1 MGVIGAIW
9 GVLGVLSILV
19 FAVARLMP
27 VAVEAISMD
36 LLWYHWVVLIG
47 NTLFMMH
54 SEGYR
59 GFQTAFSPRVAARA
73 RYLLHRPT
81 FKSVLL
87 APFFCIGY
95 FDSSRRR
102 KIVVYTLTIGIL
114 ILIGLVRVLDQ
125 PWRGIIDA
133 GVVVGLSWGF
143 VATSAFVI
151 YAFCSHRFEHDPE
164 VITSSK

>member
-1 MGVIGAIW
+1 MGVIGATW
-9 GVLGVLSILV
+9 GVLGVLFILV
-19 FAVARLMP
+19 FAVVRLTP
-27 VAVEAISMD
+27 VAVEAVSMD
-36 LLWYHWVVLIG
+36 LRWYHWVVLIG
-47 NTLFMMH
+47 NTLFMMY

-73 RYLLHRPT
+73 RYLLHRPS

-95 FDSSRRR
+95 FDTSRHR
-102 KIVVYTLTIGIL
+102 KIVVYTLTIGII
-114 ILIGLVRVLDQ
+114 ILIGLVRALAQ

-133 GVVVGLSWGF
+133 GVVAGLSWGF

-151 YAFCSHRFEHDPE
+151 YAFSTHRFDHDPE
-164 VITSSK
+164 VITTSK